1 MATKKVTTAT
11 TKDVTAKVTA
21 QETKTSEKA
30 ETTKK
35 AETVKA
41 VAATEPKKIE
51 KETEKKVAAPK
62 AEPVNSIVKE
72 EKAKPEEKKAEKKA
86 EEKKTEPKAAEKKT
100 AEKKVTAKKAE
111 EKAPAKKTTAK
122 KTTTKKTTAKK
133 STAKKEIKVSAFVEY
148 YGKQVEEKEIIARVK
163 KAWTSSGNKIGD
175 IKTMDL
181 YIKPEESAVY
191 YVINGTSTGAVA
203 F

>member
-21 QETKTSEKA
+21 PETKTSEKS
-30 ETTKK
+30 ETVKK
-35 AETVKA
+35 AETVKV
-41 VAATEPKKIE
+41 VAAAEPKKIE
-51 KETEKKVAAPK
+51 KETEKEVAAPK

>member
-21 QETKTSEKA
+21 PVTKTSEKA

-51 KETEKKVAAPK
+51 KKVEDKAVKTESV
-62 AEPVNSIVKE
+62 
-72 EKAKPEEKKAEKKA
+72 KKAEA
-86 EEKKTEPKAAEKKT
+86 ETKT
-100 AEKKVTAKKAE
+100 A
-111 EKAPAKKTTAK
+111 AK

-133 STAKKEIKVSAFVEY
+133 TTARKTTAKKEIKVSAFVEY
-148 YGKQVEEKEIIARVK
+148 FGKQVEEKDMIARVK
-163 KAWTSSGNKIGD
+163 KAWTSSGKKIGD
-175 IKTMDL
+175 IKTMEL

-191 YVINGTSTGAVA
+191 YVINGTETGAVA